1 MGPVETAQMSKHHKD
16 EENFC
21 TNECEFKKVHW
32 TSMFPAEIMIVSDKM
47 TPETSSA
54 WILINGILL
63 VLSYI

>member
-1 MGPVETAQMSKHHKD
+1 
-16 EENFC
+16 
-21 TNECEFKKVHW
+21 
-32 TSMFPAEIMIVSDKM
+32 MFPAEIMIVSDKM